1 MNISDARSIEGE
13 GGHTITGNN
22 KEFIVI
28 GQLVHCHIGVGSH
41 DLLFGRQFGTLLEL
55 KVTNGTGQ
63 SEVAVYT
70 AKVDEAAGG
79 TDTGL
84 LACREKLA
92 SHSSSDEFSVFS
104 CSPAGCNG
112 SKRSLRVR
120 AQTFILW
127 LVVKG
132 KGLCAALDTQY

>member
-92 SHSSSDEFSVFS
+92 TPHRMNLASF
-104 CSPAGCNG
+104 
-112 SKRSLRVR
+112 L
-120 AQTFILW
+120 
-127 LVVKG
+127 
-132 KGLCAALDTQY
+132 ALLLGATGAKEASG